1 MSSPSPAGC
10 DPSCSG
16 VHHFD
21 IPARSTHEAETGS
34 TREQRAAE
42 YDVWQ
47 TSLTNPD
54 FAAFAR
60 SCGAMGLRV
69 GEDGLAPALAEIITD
84 AALV

>member
-34 TREQRAAE
+34 TWDITGQA
-42 YDVWQ
+42 
-47 TSLTNPD
+47 TSGRLAGSWLEAVPQLET
-54 FAAFAR
+54 FWFAR
-60 SCGAMGLRV
+60 GSAG
-69 GEDGLAPALAEIITD
+69 TD
-84 AALV
+84 PGRIWFFST